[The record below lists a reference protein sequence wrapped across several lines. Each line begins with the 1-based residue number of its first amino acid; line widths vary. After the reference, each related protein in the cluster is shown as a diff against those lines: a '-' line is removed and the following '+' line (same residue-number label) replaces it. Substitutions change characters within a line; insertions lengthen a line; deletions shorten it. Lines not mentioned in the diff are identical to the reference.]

1 MRLSPHLPYISA
13 AFPYILFNARST
25 LSSSVEC
32 SVSSVSPCV
41 CLAYATTASSSC
53 VFLGLTSLKG
63 MEVGKGAV
71 SSEEEGQ
78 IMDDE
83 EENREKPEEK

>member
-1 MRLSPHLPYISA
+1 
-13 AFPYILFNARST
+13 
-25 LSSSVEC
+25 
-32 SVSSVSPCV
+32 
-41 CLAYATTASSSC
+41 
-53 VFLGLTSLKG
+53 

>member
-1 MRLSPHLPYISA
+1 M
-13 AFPYILFNARST
+13 
-25 LSSSVEC
+25 
-32 SVSSVSPCV
+32 